1 VCVLATQAIA
11 YDKTYDLQHLVLRVR
26 TMLVVEGQTPVL
38 VPRLDPNAS
47 YPPSSAA
54 VFYNPIMEFGRDI
67 NVACMQTLAES
78 QRRKGEI
85 TYLDALGASGIRGLR
100 VANEAHLAV
109 TLNDRGDAAFRL
121 IKRNAKRLLLNV
133 YVKHSDANALMSEE
147 RFGVIDIDPFGSPAP
162 FVDAAC
168 RSASNM
174 LCVTATDTAPLSG
187 AHFNAGVRRY
197 SALPVNTEYH
207 AETGIR
213 ILVGKIVREFVKYDK
228 SAVPVLAHATAHYYR
243 VYLRIER
250 GARLADACI
259 SSLGFISHCLKCGHR
274 YVTPGLAPVQRC
286 ECALCAAQPV
296 IAGPLWLGPL
306 YDRPFCKRVLKN
318 LENGI
323 FGTKKQASKTIELC
337 LNELGVAT
345 FFDYHKL
352 LKELKCPPIP
362 IETLIRGLRS
372 IGYQASRTHFSGT
385 SVKTDADVATLKGV
399 LLDLCRTTDK

>member
-1 VCVLATQAIA
+1 MQITA
-11 YDKTYDLQHLVLRVR
+11 YDKTYNLQNLVLRVR

-54 VFYNPIMEFGRDI
+54 VFYNPTMEFGRDI
-67 NVACMQTLAES
+67 NVACMQTLADS
-78 QRRKGEI
+78 QSGRSAI

-100 VANEAHLAV
+100 VANEAYLAV
-109 TLNDRGDAAFRL
+109 TLNDHDDAAYRL

-133 YVKHSDANALMSEE
+133 HVKHSDANALMSEE
-147 RFGVIDIDPFGSPAP
+147 RFGVVDIDPFGSPAP

-168 RSASNM
+168 RSASKM

-213 ILVGKIVREFVKYDK
+213 ILMGKIVREFVKYDK
-228 SAVPVLAHATAHYYR
+228 SAVPVLAHATEHYYR

-250 GARLADACI
+250 GARLADACL
-259 SSLGFISHCLKCGHR
+259 SSLGFVFHCFKCGHR
-274 YVTPGLAPVQRC
+274 YVTPGLAPVHRC
-286 ECALCAAQPV
+286 ECALCAAEPV
-296 IAGPLWLGPL
+296 IAGPLWLGTL
-306 YDRPFCKRVLKN
+306 YDQSFCKRVLKN
-318 LENGI
+318 LENGV
-323 FGTKKQASKTIELC
+323 FGTKKQASKTVELC
-337 LNELGVAT
+337 LNELDVVT

-362 IETLIRGLRS
+362 IETLMSGLRS

-399 LLDLCRTTDK
+399 LLDLCRATDK